1 RRFLTNSQA
10 GKRLPT
16 PFSSFLTLHLPIV
29 GTAVLAGVVRLAIFA
44 RFESG
49 QTQIHWSYVLLELDV
64 VRRYIWMMI
73 NPAGQAIF
81 HEVAVVRLFEPRALL
96 AFLVVGLMLAL
107 SWKLR
112 RAEWVASFGMLWFL
126 LLLVPSSALIAL
138 NQGEPMAEHR
148 VYLASCGIFLT
159 AGAAVE
165 WLGAWIARFSG
176 PAKAGPHVRLGYIRL
191 GGAVAFALVL
201 ISFGVETMVRNTVW
215 S

>member
-1 RRFLTNSQA
+1 
-10 GKRLPT
+10 
-16 PFSSFLTLHLPIV
+16 
-29 GTAVLAGVVRLAIFA
+29 
-44 RFESG
+44 
-49 QTQIHWSYVLLELDV
+49 
-64 VRRYIWMMI
+64 MMI

-81 HEVAVVRLFEPRALL
+81 HEVAVVRLFEPRAWL

-112 RAEWVASFGMLWFL
+112 RADWVASFGMLWFL

-159 AGAAVE
+159 AGAAVG

-176 PAKAGPHVRLGYIRL
+176 PAEAGPHVRFGYVRFGRVRL
-191 GGAVAFALVL
+191 GGAVAFAVVL
-201 ISFGVETMVRNTVW
+201 MSFGVE
-215 S
+215 